1 MNNDNLEFCEKII
14 TKEGLEQYNIL
25 KNYEEQLKD
34 KNDNKQLKIII
45 IQNILNMLNI
55 IYVEKNEL
63 KSNNKALFYN
73 NIIYKLRL
81 LFKITNKDEL
91 LENSFLTQNEINNIE
106 KQCLNKLEKF
116 LKKSIYD
123 NKLNDISVTFLY
135 LLTLLILKIDIDN
148 YCKQNLT
155 INDNNY
161 SYFNISFNNEINV
174 KDTKENIN
182 KVKNL
187 IFSLN
192 KNNQE

>member
-1 MNNDNLEFCEKII
+1 MED
-14 TKEGLEQYNIL
+14 
-25 KNYEEQLKD
+25 
-34 KNDNKQLKIII
+34 
-45 IQNILNMLNI
+45 
-55 IYVEKNEL
+55 
-63 KSNNKALFYN
+63 
-73 NIIYKLRL
+73 
-81 LFKITNKDEL
+81 
-91 LENSFLTQNEINNIE
+91 SFLTQNEINNIE
-106 KQCLNKLEKF
+106 KQCLKKIEKF

-123 NKLNDISVTFLY
+123 NTLNNISITFLY

-148 YCKQNLT
+148 YCRQNLT

-192 KNNQE
+192 KK

>member
-45 IQNILNMLNI
+45 IQNMLNMLNI
-55 IYVEKNEL
+55 IYDEKNEL
-63 KSNNKALFYN
+63 KSNSRALIYN

-91 LENSFLTQNEINNIE
+91 LEDSFLTQNEINNIE
-106 KQCLNKLEKF
+106 KQCLKKIEKF

-123 NKLNDISVTFLY
+123 NTLNNISITFLY

-148 YCKQNLT
+148 YCRQNLT

-192 KNNQE
+192 KK

>member
-34 KNDNKQLKIII
+34 KNENKQLKIII
-45 IQNILNMLNI
+45 IQNMLNMLKI
-55 IYVEKNEL
+55 IYDEKNEL
-63 KSNNKALFYN
+63 KSNNRALIYN

-81 LFKITNKDEL
+81 LFKVTNKDEL
-91 LENSFLTQNEINNIE
+91 LEDSFLTQNEINNIE
-106 KQCLNKLEKF
+106 KQCLKKIEKF

-123 NKLNDISVTFLY
+123 NTLNNISITFLY

-148 YCKQNLT
+148 YCRQNLT

>member
-45 IQNILNMLNI
+45 IQNMLNMLNI
-55 IYVEKNEL
+55 IYDEKNEL
-63 KSNNKALFYN
+63 KSNSRALIYN
-73 NIIYKLRL
+73 NMIYKLRL
-81 LFKITNKDEL
+81 LFKVTNKDEQ
-91 LENSFLTQNEINNIE
+91 LEDSFLTQNEINNIE
-106 KQCLNKLEKF
+106 KQCLKKIEKF

-123 NKLNDISVTFLY
+123 NTLNNISITFLY

-148 YCKQNLT
+148 YCRQSLT

-192 KNNQE
+192 KK

>member
-45 IQNILNMLNI
+45 IQNMLNMLNI
-55 IYVEKNEL
+55 IYDEKNEL
-63 KSNNKALFYN
+63 KSNSRALIYN

-81 LFKITNKDEL
+81 LFKVTNKDEL
-91 LENSFLTQNEINNIE
+91 LEDSFLTQNEINNIE
-106 KQCLNKLEKF
+106 KQCLKKIEKF

-123 NKLNDISVTFLY
+123 NTLNNISITFLY

-148 YCKQNLT
+148 YCRQNLT

-192 KNNQE
+192 KK

>member
-45 IQNILNMLNI
+45 IQNMLNMLKI
-55 IYVEKNEL
+55 IYDEKNEL
-63 KSNNKALFYN
+63 KSNNRALIYN

-81 LFKITNKDEL
+81 LFKVTNKDEI
-91 LENSFLTQNEINNIE
+91 LEDSFLTQNEINNIE
-106 KQCLNKLEKF
+106 KQCLKKIEKF

-123 NKLNDISVTFLY
+123 NTLNNISITFLY

-148 YCKQNLT
+148 YCRQNLT

-192 KNNQE
+192 KK

>member
-34 KNDNKQLKIII
+34 KNENKQLKIII
-45 IQNILNMLNI
+45 IQNMLNMLKI
-55 IYVEKNEL
+55 IYDEKNEL
-63 KSNNKALFYN
+63 KSNNRALIYN

-81 LFKITNKDEL
+81 LFKVTNKDEL
-91 LENSFLTQNEINNIE
+91 LEDSFLTQNEINNIE
-106 KQCLNKLEKF
+106 KQCLKKIEKF

-123 NKLNDISVTFLY
+123 NTLNNISITFLY

-148 YCKQNLT
+148 YCRQNLT

-192 KNNQE
+192 KK